1 MAQSFLITTKKVT
14 MKRLIITLVL
24 LVSLQGAFAQTLLDS
39 LKGSWTVTKITSDTK
54 NKTKAGTLYFSDDGK
69 FVSSGNH
76 FGSMHAL
83 YTTNETTSSI
93 QIEDLNKSVT
103 EWGATIKNNVL
114 YLTSVDNEKGKQP
127 VIKITAVKKKEL

>member
-1 MAQSFLITTKKVT
+1 MAQSSLLYKKKVT

-24 LVSLQGAFAQTLLDS
+24 LVSLQGAFAQSLLDS
-39 LKGSWTVTKITSDTK
+39 LKGNWTVTQITTNTK

-83 YTTNETTSSI
+83 YTTNETTSSV
-93 QIEDLNKSVT
+93 QIENINKSIT
-103 EWGATIKNNVL
+103 EWSATIKNNTL
-114 YLTSVDNEKGKQP
+114 YLTRVDNEKGKQP
-127 VIKITAVKKKEL
+127 VIKITAVKKKE